1 LRVFLAGAT
10 GAIGRPLVA
19 RLVADGH
26 EVVGTTRDP
35 ARAGALRAAGAEP
48 VVLDAYDAGA
58 VHAAVA
64 AARPE
69 VVVHQ
74 LTTLPKDP
82 TPRAMAAAVQDNA
95 RLRRET
101 VPTLVEAARGAGA
114 RRVIAQSISF
124 VTKPDGRPV
133 HDEDAPLW
141 AEDAV
146 QRTNVEGVLALEA
159 AVRGAAPDLEG
170 VVMRYG
176 FFYGPGTWYAP
187 DGAMATM
194 IRKRRYPIIGSGEGR
209 SSFVHVDDAV
219 DATVRALDAAVPS
232 DTYNIT
238 DDEPARA
245 KDWIP
250 AAAAALGAKPPR
262 HVPPWLARRV
272 AGPVVVHYA
281 TTLPGNSN
289 ARFRA
294 AAPGWAPR
302 PWRDGFRE
310 VLA

>member
-1 LRVFLAGAT
+1 MRVFLAGAT

-19 RLVADGH
+19 RLLADGH
-26 EVVGTTRDP
+26 EVVGTTRD
-35 ARAGALRAAGAEP
+35 ATRAAALRAQGAEA
-48 VVLDAYDAGA
+48 VVLDAFDAEA

-74 LTTLPKDP
+74 LTTLPQDP
-82 TPRAMAAAVQDNA
+82 TPKSMATAVDANA

-101 VPTLVEAARGAGA
+101 VPTFVDAARAAGA

-124 VTKPDGRPV
+124 VTRPDGRPV

-141 AEDAV
+141 ADEPS
-146 QRTNVEGVLALEA
+146 QRTNVEGVLALET
-159 AVRGAAPDLEG
+159 AVRDAGDVEG
-170 VVMRYG
+170 VAMRYG

-187 DGAMATM
+187 DGALTTM
-194 IRKRRYPIIGSGEGR
+194 IRKRRYPVVGSGEGR

-219 DATVRALDAAVPS
+219 DATVRALDASVPS
-232 DTYNIT
+232 GTYNVT
-238 DDEPARA
+238 DDEPALAR
-245 KDWIP
+245 DWVP
-250 AAAAALGAKPPR
+250 AAAAVLGAKPPR
-262 HVPPWLARRV
+262 HVPAWLARRV

-281 TTLPGNSN
+281 TTLPGNGN

-302 PWRDGFRE
+302 SWRDGFAE
-310 VLA
+310 ALA

>member
-1 LRVFLAGAT
+1 VFLAGAT

-19 RLVADGH
+19 RLLADGH

-35 ARAGALRAAGAEP
+35 ARADALRARGVEP

-58 VHAAVA
+58 VRAAVV

-69 VVVHQ
+69 AVVHQ
-74 LTTLPKDP
+74 LTSLPDDP
-82 TPRAMAAAVQDNA
+82 RQMMGAVAENA

-101 VPTLVEAARGAGA
+101 VPTFVDAARAAGA

-133 HDEDAPLW
+133 HDEDAPLYHG
-141 AEDAV
+141 APGQEA
-146 QRTNVEGVLALEA
+146 NIEGVAALEA
-159 AVRGAAPDLEG
+159 AVAAAGDDLEG

-176 FFYGPGTWYAP
+176 FFYGPGTWYDR

-194 IRKRRYPIIGSGEGR
+194 IRKRRFPIVGSGEGR

-219 DATVRALDAAVPS
+219 DATVRALDASVLPG
-232 DTYNIT
+232 TYNIT

-245 KDWIP
+245 RDWIP

-262 HVPPWLARRV
+262 RAPALVAGRL
-272 AGPVVVHYA
+272 AGPVLVHYH

-289 ARFRA
+289 AKARA
-294 AAPGWAPR
+294 AMPGWAPR
-302 PWRDGFRE
+302 SWRDGFPE